1 MDTKGKPTLGSK
13 GPISNSSSSIKSN
26 IIRHFEGENH
36 HYVVAKVR
44 VVVHDKKSNQSLKQ
58 W

>member
-26 IIRHFEGENH
+26 ILRHFEGEIITMLW
-36 HYVVAKVR
+36 
-44 VVVHDKKSNQSLKQ
+44 LKLE
-58 W
+58 